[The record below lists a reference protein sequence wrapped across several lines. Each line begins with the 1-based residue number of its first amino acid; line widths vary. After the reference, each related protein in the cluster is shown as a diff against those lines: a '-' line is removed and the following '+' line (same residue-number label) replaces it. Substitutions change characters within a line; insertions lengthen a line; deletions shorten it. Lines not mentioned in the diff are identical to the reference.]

1 MPTLTPAD
9 VFVPVLHRR
18 LIPRTQQGYDYACS
32 TEANRGTSACEV
44 SQHRF
49 LPGQEQKNAFLPET
63 SEASLCKPSN
73 LRACTDNGQASMP
86 PPSTA
91 YYDNAERNPRKR
103 GWRAQGLLAGE
114 WRDRFG
120 RHRRACHS
128 DKPQHAAVS
137 SSVVA
142 DLSMASIPCSSSC
155 AGTEVSFEGLI
166 EELRKRLPNSSSSLL
181 EMVAAQHSIAESA
194 LEEANSMAEGAGNP
208 DFKKGRG
215 ESDADV
221 DIEPAGGGRRGHD
234 AININNANATCNLV
248 DEMIGE
254 NCPSPLRRGLTRE
267 CTTSTQQQ
275 RGLPRGCLQLRP
287 MVEPFRASP
296 SRQALSAGFGSRL
309 RQVVGSNPSSLQLGP
324 LPHGGS
330 SSSKYDIPAATATA
344 VREENVSPSAAMVA
358 AAKAQERALPL
369 LQVCAVKLVE
379 PPGG

>member
-1 MPTLTPAD
+1 M
-9 VFVPVLHRR
+9 FVPVLYRR
-18 LIPRTQQGYDYACS
+18 LIPRTQQGYEYACS
-32 TEANRGTSACEV
+32 TEANRGTAACEV

-49 LPGQEQKNAFLPET
+49 LPGQEQKNTLLPET

-73 LRACTDNGQASMP
+73 LRTCTDNGQASIP

-91 YYDNAERNPRKR
+91 YYGNAERNSRKR

-208 DFKKGRG
+208 DFKIARG

-221 DIEPAGGGRRGHD
+221 DIEPAGGGRHCHD
-234 AININNANATCNLV
+234 ASDNNNNATWNLG
-248 DEMIGE
+248 DEIIGQ
-254 NCPSPLRRGLTRE
+254 NCPSPLRRGLTRG
-267 CTTSTQQQ
+267 CSTITQQQ

-309 RQVVGSNPSSLQLGP
+309 RQAVGSNPSSLQLGSF
-324 LPHGGS
+324 PHGGS
-330 SSSKYDIPAATATA
+330 NSSKYDIPAAAATA
-344 VREENVSPSAAMVA
+344 IREENVSPSAAMVA

-379 PPGG
+379 PAGG